1 MGRRTLLLIA
11 SILVAAVG
19 TALIFMYVNG
29 VRRAADEGA
38 TMVPVVVAQKRIPR
52 GSTVGQAD
60 SDSAFTTAYFPAR
73 SAAASLVYRGLGDLT
88 SRRSA
93 TALSD
98 IEIGAIIYRS
108 SFADPEQASTSGV
121 ETGDLAIS
129 VQLSDPG
136 RVASLLRPGNQI
148 TVVHTTSGDKGGT
161 PISKVWLSDVKVISI
176 GSEGPTTIGA
186 GASAAEN
193 VERKIVSLS
202 LNIDEVLKLR
212 QGEQTGEL
220 SLAIRDEN
228 SKVPT
233 ERSYPQGQGTP

>member
-29 VRRAADEGA
+29 VRREADQGA
-38 TMVPVVVAQKRIPR
+38 GLVQVVIAQQRIPR
-52 GSTVGQAD
+52 GSTVAQAD
-60 SDSAFTTAYFPAR
+60 RDSAFTTAGIPAR
-73 SAAASLVYRGLGDLT
+73 SAAASLVYRGLGELT
-88 SRRSA
+88 SRGSA
-93 TALSD
+93 TALTD
-98 IEIGAIIYRS
+98 IEPGAIIYRT

-121 ETGDLAIS
+121 DRGDLAIS

-136 RVASLLRPGNQI
+136 RVASLLRPGKQI
-148 TVVHTTSGDKGGT
+148 TVIHTTTGDKGGT
-161 PISKVWLSDVKVISI
+161 PVSKVLLPDVKVISI
-176 GSEGPTTIGA
+176 GSEGPTTARA
-186 GASAAEN
+186 GAAAAEN

-202 LNIDEVLKLR
+202 LDIDEVLKLR

-220 SLAIRDEN
+220 SLAIRDDN

-233 ERSYPQGQGTP
+233 ERSYPVGQGTP